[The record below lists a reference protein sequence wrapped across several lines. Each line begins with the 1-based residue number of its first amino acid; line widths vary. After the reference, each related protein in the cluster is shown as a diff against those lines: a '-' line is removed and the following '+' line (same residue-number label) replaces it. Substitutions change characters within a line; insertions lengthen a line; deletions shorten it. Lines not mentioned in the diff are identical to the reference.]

1 MIGRRRRN
9 GSKHTRL
16 GQRDTE
22 IKKKIRN
29 PIYIYT
35 QRHTKS
41 HTCRYQ
47 IDNNNKTE
55 PVIYTKRHVRKKLLI
70 KIKI

>member
-1 MIGRRRRN
+1 MIGRRRKN

-35 QRHTKS
+35 HTEAYKITHMQIS
-41 HTCRYQ
+41 NRQQQQNRTCNIYK
-47 IDNNNKTE
+47 KT
-55 PVIYTKRHVRKKLLI
+55 RKE
-70 KIKI
+70 KIIN